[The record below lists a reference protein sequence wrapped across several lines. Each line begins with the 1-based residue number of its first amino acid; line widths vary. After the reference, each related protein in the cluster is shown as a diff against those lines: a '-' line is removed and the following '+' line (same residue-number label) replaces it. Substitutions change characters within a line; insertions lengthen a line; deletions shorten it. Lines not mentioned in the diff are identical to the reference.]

1 MNEFQAKKLG
11 EVLAF
16 GHVFINTF
24 EKGRESFLELLGE
37 KEYHNFFDT
46 NALHV
51 KMIEDIAKNN
61 AVTSTVSQKAEKT
74 GKKLLDMRKLYL
86 ETEEDWN
93 TKAEVLEWSS
103 FFEGAATAHWA
114 LVVGFSERQKDVDL
128 FKLAEE
134 GYAFHLDLFRKI
146 VDELKETGKKEN

>member
-1 MNEFQAKKLG
+1 MKEFQAKKLG

-16 GHVFINTF
+16 SQVFINTF
-24 EKGRESFLELLGE
+24 EKSQESFVDLLGE
-37 KEYHNFFDT
+37 KEYHNVFDT
-46 NALHV
+46 NASHV
-51 KMIEDIAKNN
+51 GMIEDIANDNN
-61 AVTSTVSQKAEKT
+61 VTSAVFQKAEKT
-74 GKKLLDMRKLYL
+74 GKKLLAMRELYL
-86 ETEEDWN
+86 ETQEDWN

-114 LVVGFSERQKDVDL
+114 LVVGLSQGKKDADL

-146 VDELKETGKKEN
+146 VDELKETGKKEA